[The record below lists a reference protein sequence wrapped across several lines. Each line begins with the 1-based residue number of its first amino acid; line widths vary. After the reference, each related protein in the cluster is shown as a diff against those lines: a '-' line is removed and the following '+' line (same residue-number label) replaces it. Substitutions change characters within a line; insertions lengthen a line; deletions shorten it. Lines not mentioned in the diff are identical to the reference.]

1 MNFGELLQSKKKS
14 HFYLMHLSY
23 GYDLKERERLWNYAV
38 RENLI
43 GLDLPD
49 KVQTDWNN
57 LTETEKKAV
66 GRFWVRQ
73 FNLFCNEMIIGDYVV
88 VANGH
93 LYLLGIAKVTEQK
106 YYFDRKLSGTEK
118 TGFFDHIRKVK
129 WIMVHDY
136 EGLPFSQ
143 QLKGFNGTIL
153 KVTPESRYWD
163 TLTGLDL

>member
-1 MNFGELLQSKKKS
+1 MNLKELLTSKKKERL
-14 HFYLMHLSY
+14 YLMHLSY

-49 KVQTDWNN
+49 KVKTDWNN

-73 FNLFCNEMIIGDYVV
+73 FNLFCNAMTAGDYVIV
-88 VANGH
+88 VNGH
-93 LYLLGIAKVTEQK
+93 LYFLGIATVTEKK
-106 YYFDRKLSGTEK
+106 YYFDKSLTGTEE

-129 WIMVHDY
+129 WIVTHDY
-136 EGLPFSQ
+136 KGLPLAQ
-143 QLKGFNGTIL
+143 PLKGFNGTIL
-153 KVTPESRYWD
+153 DITPKSNYWD
-163 TLTGLDL
+163 TLTELNL